1 MTIYK
6 RNTSF
11 FLVIFTILSADETD
25 PYQLPVYN
33 ISRALGDITIDG
45 LLDDQGWQ
53 GTNIINDFY
62 EFMPGE
68 NIAPIVN
75 TEAFVTYDDE
85 NFYVAI
91 KCYDDPSNI
100 RAHIS
105 KRDRMR
111 NDDYAGFSLD
121 TYGDANRAVW
131 FNVNPLGIQED
142 GQIVGSNEES
152 SFDMIFDAAAI
163 ITDEGYQIEVAVPF
177 SSLRFPNKE
186 EQSWRFA
193 VFRSHPRDD
202 FMRKMASIKLDR
214 NNPCNLCQLGY
225 LNGIREIKS
234 SRSIEFL
241 PSMVGTQSG
250 ELDSNDVFQNN
261 EINADLALGIKIPL
275 GQTTTV
281 EVAINPDFSQ
291 VEADVTQ
298 FDVNNNFALSYPERR
313 PFFNEGS
320 DLFSA
325 GGHEWQPNIKPVYT
339 RSINDPSLAIKIL
352 GRVGKTDYGMISALD
367 EESGIV
373 VPFENGSEIVAP
385 GKSLVNVL
393 RLKHSLDNSSYIGGV
408 ITDRRYLT
416 GSGTNGSGTNIGADG
431 VYYFNQNMFINW
443 QAFAS
448 MTQEPNDTSLSTEI
462 NGSKFGADSL
472 TSDFDGEE
480 YIGHQM
486 FLRLTRSTRNS
497 RFNCFV
503 AEKTPTFRVDTGY
516 LKQNH
521 ERNLGGNYTFI
532 RYPKTDLV
540 EKYTFTLA
548 TGRVWNYDMEIKEQW
563 FYTSLG
569 GEFKGRIDGDINY
582 FILNE
587 NFLDSLYTGLQHLEY
602 DLDKNFGEK
611 LSIGTRG
618 SNNKTIIRYLDT
630 PEIGRSKSYSVWLR
644 LKPTANININPS
656 LNYNDA
662 QKLDNDNYYYKGQR
676 IRIRF
681 TYQFSKY
688 LSLRLVGQYF
698 YQKDFI
704 NDEIEK
710 AVDLQPLISYQP
722 NPFTIFYIGSSI
734 DFDEGPD
741 GYKSFDM
748 LQSNRQIFLKFQY
761 LFQT

>member
-1 MTIYK
+1 MIRIRLTFII
-6 RNTSF
+6 
-11 FLVIFTILSADETD
+11 FLITNLIIAKERIQS
-25 PYQLPVYN
+25 QLPVYN

-105 KRDRMR
+105 KRDRLY
-111 NDDYAGFSLD
+111 NDDYAGFYID
-121 TYGDANRAVW
+121 TYGDAIRAVELQ
-131 FNVNPLGIQED
+131 VNPLGIQGD
-142 GQIVGSNEES
+142 SQTVGSNEDK

-163 ITDEGYQIEVAVPF
+163 ITDEGYQVEVAVPF

-186 EQSWRFA
+186 EQTWRFL

-202 FMRKMASIKLDR
+202 FIRKMASGKLDR
-214 NNPCNLCQLGY
+214 NNPCNLCQFGY
-225 LNGIREIKS
+225 LKGIRGIKS
-234 SRSIEFL
+234 NRSIEFL
-241 PSMVGTQSG
+241 PSIVSTQSG

-261 EINADLALGIKIPL
+261 EINTDLALGIKIPL

-291 VEADVTQ
+291 VEADITQ

-339 RSINDPSLAIKIL
+339 RSINDPSLAMKIL

-373 VPFENGSEIVAP
+373 VPFENGSQIVAL

-408 ITDRRYLT
+408 ITDRRYET
-416 GSGTNGSGTNIGADG
+416 GSGTNVGTDG

-448 MTQEPNDTSLSTEI
+448 LTQEPNDTSLSTEI

-472 TSDFDGEE
+472 TSDFDGER
-480 YIGHQM
+480 YNGHQL

-497 RFNCFV
+497 QFNYFV

-532 RYPKTDLV
+532 QYPKTDIV
-540 EKYTFTLA
+540 KNYMFTLA
-548 TGRVWNYDMEIKEQW
+548 TGRVWNYDMEIKLRW
-563 FYTSLG
+563 FYTSIS
-569 GEFKGRIDGDINY
+569 GEFKGRIDGEINY
-582 FILNE
+582 FFTDE
-587 NFLDSLYTGLQHLEY
+587 NYLDSLYTDLKYLSF

-611 LSIGTRG
+611 FSIGTRG

-630 PEIGRSKSYSVWLR
+630 PEICRSKSYGVWLR

-662 QKLDNDNYYYKGQR
+662 QNLNNNNYYYKGQR

-698 YQKDFI
+698 YQKDFV

-722 NPFTIFYIGSSI
+722 NPFTIFYIGSSH
-734 DFDEGPD
+734 DFDEGPN
-741 GYKSFDM
+741 GYKAFD
-748 LQSNRQIFLKFQY
+748 LLRNSRQFFFKFQY
-761 LFQT
+761 LFNTKG

>member
-1 MTIYK
+1 M
-6 RNTSF
+6 
-11 FLVIFTILSADETD
+11 
-25 PYQLPVYN
+25 
-33 ISRALGDITIDG
+33 
-45 LLDDQGWQ
+45 
-53 GTNIINDFY
+53 
-62 EFMPGE
+62 
-68 NIAPIVN
+68 
-75 TEAFVTYDDE
+75 
-85 NFYVAI
+85 
-91 KCYDDPSNI
+91 
-100 RAHIS
+100 
-105 KRDRMR
+105 
-111 NDDYAGFSLD
+111 
-121 TYGDANRAVW
+121 
-131 FNVNPLGIQED
+131 
-142 GQIVGSNEES
+142 
-152 SFDMIFDAAAI
+152 
-163 ITDEGYQIEVAVPF
+163 
-177 SSLRFPNKE
+177 
-186 EQSWRFA
+186 
-193 VFRSHPRDD
+193 
-202 FMRKMASIKLDR
+202 
-214 NNPCNLCQLGY
+214 
-225 LNGIREIKS
+225 
-234 SRSIEFL
+234 
-241 PSMVGTQSG
+241 
-250 ELDSNDVFQNN
+250 
-261 EINADLALGIKIPL
+261 
-275 GQTTTV
+275 
-281 EVAINPDFSQ
+281 
-291 VEADVTQ
+291 
-298 FDVNNNFALSYPERR
+298 
-313 PFFNEGS
+313 
-320 DLFSA
+320 
-325 GGHEWQPNIKPVYT
+325 
-339 RSINDPSLAIKIL
+339 AIKIL

-532 RYPKTDLV
+532 QYPKTDLV

-587 NFLDSLYTGLQHLEY
+587 NYLDSLYTGLKHLSY

-611 LSIGTRG
+611 FSIGTRG

-662 QKLDNDNYYYKGQR
+662 QNLDKDNYYYKGQR

-741 GYKSFDM
+741 GYESFDM

>member
-1 MTIYK
+1 MIRIRLTFI
-6 RNTSF
+6 
-11 FLVIFTILSADETD
+11 IILIANLIIADATT
-25 PYQLPVYN
+25 PYQLPIYN
-33 ISRALGDITIDG
+33 VSRALGSITIDG
-45 LLDDQGWQ
+45 QFDDEGWQ
-53 GTNIINDFY
+53 GTNIIDEFY
-62 EFMPGE
+62 EVMPGE
-68 NIAPIVN
+68 NIPPIVK

-85 NFYVAI
+85 HFYVAI
-91 KCYDDPSNI
+91 KCYDDPSKI
-100 RAHIS
+100 RARIA
-105 KRDRMR
+105 KRDRLYS
-111 NDDYAGFSLD
+111 DDHAGFSID

-142 GQIVGSNEES
+142 GQAVGSNEDE

-163 ITDEGYQIEVAVPF
+163 ITDEGYQVEMAVPF

-186 EQSWRFA
+186 EQTWRFL

-202 FMRKMASIKLDR
+202 FMRKIASGKLDR
-214 NNPCNLCQLGY
+214 NNPCNLCQFGY
-225 LNGIREIKS
+225 LKGIRGIKS
-234 SRSIEFL
+234 NRSIEFL
-241 PSMVGTQSG
+241 PSIVSTQSG

-291 VEADVTQ
+291 VEADMTQ

-325 GGHEWQPNIKPVYT
+325 GGHQWQPNIKPVYT
-339 RSINDPSLAIKIL
+339 RSINDPSLAMKVL
-352 GRVGKTDYGMISALD
+352 GRIGKTDFGMISALD

-408 ITDRRYLT
+408 ITDRRYET
-416 GSGTNGSGTNIGADG
+416 GSGTNIGADG
-431 VYYFNQNMFINW
+431 IYYFNQNMFINW

-462 NGSKFGADSL
+462 NGSKFDADSL
-472 TSDFDGEE
+472 TSDFDGES
-480 YIGHQM
+480 YNGHQM

-497 RFNCFV
+497 QFNCFV

-532 RYPKTDLV
+532 QYPKIDLV
-540 EKYTFTLA
+540 ETYTFTLA
-548 TGRVWNYDMEIKEQW
+548 TGRVWNYDMDIKESW
-563 FYTSLG
+563 FYSSLG
-569 GEFKGRIDGDINY
+569 GEFKGRIDGEINY
-582 FILNE
+582 FIMDE
-587 NFLDSLYTGLQHLEY
+587 NYLDSLYTGLKHLSY

-611 LSIGTRG
+611 FSIGTRG

-630 PEIGRSKSYSVWLR
+630 PEIGRTQSYSVWFM
-644 LKPTANININPS
+644 LKPTANIFIMPS

-662 QKLDNDNYYYKGQR
+662 QYLDNGNYYYKGRR
-676 IRIRF
+676 IRMRF
-681 TYQFSKY
+681 TYQFSKF
-688 LSLRLVGQYF
+688 LSFRLVGQYF
-698 YQKDFI
+698 YQKDFV

-710 AVDLQPLISYQP
+710 AMDLQPLISYQP

-741 GYKSFDM
+741 GYESFDM

>member
-11 FLVIFTILSADETD
+11 FLVIFTILSAAETD
-25 PYQLPVYN
+25 PYQLPVFN
-33 ISRALGDITIDG
+33 ISRTLGIITIDG
-45 LLDDQGWQ
+45 HLDDVGWQ
-53 GTNIINDFY
+53 STNVINNFL
-62 EFMPGE
+62 EVMPGE
-68 NIAPIVN
+68 NIPPIVR
-75 TEAFVTYDDE
+75 TEAFVTYDSK

-91 KCYDDPSNI
+91 KCYDDPKNI
-100 RAHIS
+100 RAQIS
-105 KRDRMR
+105 KRDRIY
-111 NDDYAGFSLD
+111 NDDYAGFYID
-121 TYGDANRAVW
+121 TYGDANRAVE
-131 FNVNPLGIQED
+131 FQVNALGIQGDSQTVGTNED
-142 GQIVGSNEES
+142 Q
-152 SFDMIFDAAAI
+152 SFDMIFSSAGI
-163 ITDEGYQIEVAVPF
+163 ITEEGYQVEVAVPF
-177 SSLRFPNKE
+177 SSLRFPDKE
-186 EQSWRFA
+186 EQTWRFS
-193 VFRSHPRDD
+193 VFRSLPRND
-202 FMRKMASIKLDR
+202 FKRKMASFRMDR
-214 NNPCNLCQLGY
+214 NNPCNLCQFGY
-225 LNGIREIKS
+225 LKGVSGIKS
-234 SRSIEFL
+234 SRSIELL

-250 ELDSNDVFQNN
+250 ELDSNNVFQENDFN
-261 EINADLALGIKIPL
+261 SDLALGIKIPI
-275 GQTTTV
+275 GQTTTI

-291 VEADVTQ
+291 IEADVTQ

-320 DLFSA
+320 GLFSA

-408 ITDRRYLT
+408 ITDRRYET
-416 GSGTNGSGTNIGADG
+416 GSGTNIGADG
-431 VYYFNQNMFINW
+431 LYYFNQNIFINW

-480 YIGHQM
+480 YNGHQM

-602 DLDKNFGEK
+602 DLNKNFGEK

-662 QKLDNDNYYYKGQR
+662 QNLDKDNYYYKGQR

-741 GYKSFDM
+741 GYESFDM

>member
-1 MTIYK
+1 MDS
-6 RNTSF
+6 NNVF
-11 FLVIFTILSADETD
+11 QE
-25 PYQLPVYN
+25 
-33 ISRALGDITIDG
+33 
-45 LLDDQGWQ
+45 
-53 GTNIINDFY
+53 NDF
-62 EFMPGE
+62 
-68 NIAPIVN
+68 N
-75 TEAFVTYDDE
+75 
-85 NFYVAI
+85 
-91 KCYDDPSNI
+91 S
-100 RAHIS
+100 
-105 KRDRMR
+105 
-111 NDDYAGFSLD
+111 
-121 TYGDANRAVW
+121 
-131 FNVNPLGIQED
+131 
-142 GQIVGSNEES
+142 
-152 SFDMIFDAAAI
+152 
-163 ITDEGYQIEVAVPF
+163 
-177 SSLRFPNKE
+177 
-186 EQSWRFA
+186 
-193 VFRSHPRDD
+193 
-202 FMRKMASIKLDR
+202 
-214 NNPCNLCQLGY
+214 
-225 LNGIREIKS
+225 
-234 SRSIEFL
+234 
-241 PSMVGTQSG
+241 
-250 ELDSNDVFQNN
+250 
-261 EINADLALGIKIPL
+261 DLALGIKIPI
-275 GQTTTV
+275 GQTTTI

-291 VEADVTQ
+291 IEADVTQ

-408 ITDRRYLT
+408 ITDRRYET
-416 GSGTNGSGTNIGADG
+416 GSGTNIGADG
-431 VYYFNQNMFINW
+431 VYYFNQNIFINW

-480 YIGHQM
+480 YNGHQM

-563 FYTSLG
+563 FYTSLSG
-569 GEFKGRIDGDINY
+569 NFKGRIDGDINY

-587 NFLDSLYTGLQHLEY
+587 NFLDSLYTGLQHLAY

-611 LSIGTRG
+611 FSIGTRG

-630 PEIGRSKSYSVWLR
+630 PEIGRSKSYNIWLR

-662 QKLDNDNYYYKGQR
+662 QYLNNDNYYYKGQR

-698 YQKDFI
+698 YQKDFV

-722 NPFTIFYIGSSI
+722 NPFTIFYIGSSH
-734 DFDEGPD
+734 DFDEGPN
-741 GYKSFDM
+741 GYKAFDL
-748 LQSNRQIFLKFQY
+748 LQNSRQFFFKFQY
-761 LFQT
+761 LFNTKG

>member
-1 MTIYK
+1 MKFIRINLLYFLIISHILAEE
-6 RNTSF
+6 TS
-11 FLVIFTILSADETD
+11 S
-25 PYQLPVYN
+25 YQLPVFN
-33 ISRALGDITIDG
+33 VSRAMGSITIDG
-45 LLDDQGWQ
+45 HLDDVGWQ
-53 GTNIINDFY
+53 STNVINNFL
-62 EFMPGE
+62 EVMPGE
-68 NIAPIVN
+68 NIPPIVR
-75 TEAFVTYDDE
+75 TEAFVTYDNK

-91 KCYDDPSNI
+91 KCYDDPKNI
-100 RAHIS
+100 RAQIS
-105 KRDRMR
+105 KRDRIY
-111 NDDYAGFSLD
+111 NDDYAGFYID
-121 TYGDANRAVW
+121 TYGDANRAVE
-131 FNVNPLGIQED
+131 FQVNALGIQGDSQTVGTNED
-142 GQIVGSNEES
+142 Q
-152 SFDMIFDAAAI
+152 SFDMIFSSAGI
-163 ITDEGYQIEVAVPF
+163 ITEEGYQVEVAVPF
-177 SSLRFPNKE
+177 SSLRFPDKE
-186 EQSWRFA
+186 EQTWRFS
-193 VFRSHPRDD
+193 VFRSLPRND
-202 FMRKMASIKLDR
+202 FKRKMASFRMDR
-214 NNPCNLCQLGY
+214 NNPCNLCQFGY
-225 LNGIREIKS
+225 LKGVSGIKS
-234 SRSIEFL
+234 SRSIELL

-250 ELDSNDVFQNN
+250 ELDSNNVFQENDFN
-261 EINADLALGIKIPL
+261 SDLALGIKIPI
-275 GQTTTV
+275 GQTTTI

-291 VEADVTQ
+291 IEADVTQ

-408 ITDRRYLT
+408 ITDRRYET
-416 GSGTNGSGTNIGADG
+416 GSGTNIGADG
-431 VYYFNQNMFINW
+431 LYYFNQNIFINW

-480 YIGHQM
+480 YNGHQM

-532 RYPKTDLV
+532 QYPKTDLV

-587 NFLDSLYTGLQHLEY
+587 NFLDSLYTGLQHLAY

-611 LSIGTRG
+611 FSIGTRG

-630 PEIGRSKSYSVWLR
+630 PEIGRSKSYNIWLR

-662 QKLDNDNYYYKGQR
+662 QYLNNDNYYYKGQR

-741 GYKSFDM
+741 GYESFDM

>member
-1 MTIYK
+1 
-6 RNTSF
+6 
-11 FLVIFTILSADETD
+11 
-25 PYQLPVYN
+25 
-33 ISRALGDITIDG
+33 
-45 LLDDQGWQ
+45 
-53 GTNIINDFY
+53 
-62 EFMPGE
+62 
-68 NIAPIVN
+68 
-75 TEAFVTYDDE
+75 
-85 NFYVAI
+85 
-91 KCYDDPSNI
+91 
-100 RAHIS
+100 
-105 KRDRMR
+105 
-111 NDDYAGFSLD
+111 
-121 TYGDANRAVW
+121 
-131 FNVNPLGIQED
+131 
-142 GQIVGSNEES
+142 
-152 SFDMIFDAAAI
+152 
-163 ITDEGYQIEVAVPF
+163 
-177 SSLRFPNKE
+177 
-186 EQSWRFA
+186 
-193 VFRSHPRDD
+193 
-202 FMRKMASIKLDR
+202 
-214 NNPCNLCQLGY
+214 
-225 LNGIREIKS
+225 
-234 SRSIEFL
+234 
-241 PSMVGTQSG
+241 
-250 ELDSNDVFQNN
+250 
-261 EINADLALGIKIPL
+261 
-275 GQTTTV
+275 
-281 EVAINPDFSQ
+281 
-291 VEADVTQ
+291 
-298 FDVNNNFALSYPERR
+298 
-313 PFFNEGS
+313 
-320 DLFSA
+320 
-325 GGHEWQPNIKPVYT
+325 
-339 RSINDPSLAIKIL
+339 LAIKIL

-408 ITDRRYLT
+408 ITDRRYET
-416 GSGTNGSGTNIGADG
+416 GSGTNIGADG
-431 VYYFNQNMFINW
+431 VYYFNQNIFINW

-480 YIGHQM
+480 YNGHQM

-532 RYPKTDLV
+532 QYPKTDLV

-587 NFLDSLYTGLQHLEY
+587 NFLDSLYTGLQHLAY

-662 QKLDNDNYYYKGQR
+662 QSLDKDNYYYKGQR

-734 DFDEGPD
+734 DFDVGPD
-741 GYKSFDM
+741 GYESFDM